1 MHASPVLVLE
11 RWLGR
16 RCPGIHAVRR
26 AAVAA
31 VVEALV
37 LGGKLTLTHLGRNL
51 RSAAF
56 VKHSIKRVD
65 RLLGNAHL
73 HEERLVIYRA
83 LAQWL
88 LAATPRP
95 ILLVDWADCTPGH
108 DWLMLRAA
116 VPLGGRA
123 LPIYE
128 EVHPLRR
135 YNSPRTHRRFL
146 EQLRTVVPAGC
157 APIVITDAGFRGP
170 WFRDVERAGWDWI
183 GRVRNEIKCQLEDG
197 RWIYTTALYRAAT
210 PTPRHL
216 GGALLSRRQPYRCQ
230 LYLVRQ
236 YHRGRGRPRKAH
248 GQSTAARRCRKLY
261 KDPWL
266 LATSLPH
273 DRGAPRRAIKLYGR
287 RMQIE
292 EAIRDTKDARWGFGL
307 RYARSRRPERLE
319 ILLLIAALG
328 TVVCWLYGLAA
339 ESRQW
344 GRHFQANTVRSR
356 IVLSTVFLGRQ
367 LLTSLRF
374 QPLHSELRQTL
385 RRLPTLIAHC
395 AGAP

>member
-1 MHASPVLVLE
+1 LRQA
-11 RWLGR
+11 
-16 RCPGIHAVRR
+16 CPGIHAARLAVVVR
-26 AAVAA
+26 

-51 RSAAF
+51 HSAAY

-65 RLLGNAHL
+65 RLLGNRHL
-73 HEERLVIYRA
+73 HAERLAIYRA
-83 LAQWL
+83 LARRL

-95 ILLVDWADCTPGH
+95 VLLVDWADCTPGH
-108 DWLMLRAA
+108 DWLLLRAA

-128 EVHPLRR
+128 EVHPLQR

-146 EQLRTVVPAGC
+146 EHLRAALPATC
-157 APIVITDAGFRGP
+157 APILITDAGFRGP
-170 WFRDVERAGWDWI
+170 WFREVERYGWDWI
-183 GRVRNEIKCQLEDG
+183 GRVRNKVKCQLDG
-197 RWIYTTALYRAAT
+197 AAWAYTTALYPRAT

-216 GGALLSRRQPYRCQ
+216 GCAALSRRQPYRCQ

-236 YHRGRGRPRKAH
+236 YRRGRGRPRKAH
-248 GQSTAARRCRKLY
+248 GQSSSARRCRKLC

-273 DRGAPRRAIKLYGR
+273 DRGATRRVVKLYAL

-292 EAIRDTKDARWGFGL
+292 EGVRDTKDARWGFAL
-307 RYARSRRPERLE
+307 RYARSRRAERLE

-328 TVVCWLYGLAA
+328 TLVCWLAGLAA
-339 ESRQW
+339 GARRW
-344 GRHFQANTVRSR
+344 IRHFQVNTVRTR
-356 IVLSTVFLGRQ
+356 VVLSTVFLGRQ
-367 LLTSLRF
+367 LLTSGRLR
-374 QPLHSELRQTL
+374 LRGHELRHAFRQ
-385 RRLPTLIAHC
+385 LPPLVAQAATA
-395 AGAP
+395 A